1 MNYYGQLDLT
11 ALGNIIRQHPQLV
24 KEVTFQDGTTH
35 KFINID
41 IQERRQPSS
50 KGHTHY
56 CKVGCKKDEQVEGL
70 KYYIADLKTSNYG
83 TVPQYARPQERAEL
97 QPAVQAPLAP
107 AQANEPTEETND
119 LPF

>member
-41 IQERRQPSS
+41 IQERRQPSRN
-50 KGHTHY
+50 GHTHY
-56 CKVGCKKDEQVEGL
+56 CKVSCKKDEQVEGM

-83 TVPQYARPQERAEL
+83 TVPQYARPQERAE
-97 QPAVQAPLAP
+97 QQQAVQAPLAP
-107 AQANEPTEETND
+107 AQANEQTEETND